1 MAGGVPLLRFENVSF
16 KYDEDEDKIIENLSF
31 NVNKGQFVSIIG
43 ASGCGKSTIFRLV
56 TKLLKADEGEIF
68 VDGKNIK
75 DGNIGTGY
83 MPQKDLLFPWRTIKK
98 NILLPM
104 EIHKKDK
111 KEMSK
116 KADDILKQV
125 GLYEYKDKYP
135 KDLSGGMRQRISFA
149 RTLLTESDLL
159 LLDEPF
165 SALDSLT
172 RLSMQ
177 EWLIDQWQHM
187 NKTVVFI
194 THDVEEAIFLSSH
207 IYVVTDDPIK
217 ELKEIEVPLSYPRTR
232 DQLKRDDMIELKE
245 DLINQLR
252 RQVVRS

>member
-1 MAGGVPLLRFENVSF
+1 MLRFDNVSF
-16 KYDEDEDKIIENLSF
+16 KYEDEDKNIIEDLSF
-31 NVNKGQFVSIIG
+31 EVKPNQFVSIIG
-43 ASGCGKSTIFRLV
+43 ASGCGKSTIFRLI
-56 TKLLKADEGEIF
+56 TKLLKADKGSIY
-68 VDGKNIK
+68 VDGKDITSCNM
-75 DGNIGTGY
+75 GTGY

-98 NILLPM
+98 NIMLPM
-104 EIHKKDK
+104 EIQKENK
-111 KEMSK
+111 KEMNR
-116 KADDILKQV
+116 KADEILKQV

-149 RTLLTESDLL
+149 RTLLTDSDLL

-177 EWLIDQWQHM
+177 EWLIDQWQRL

-217 ELKEIEVPLSYPRTR
+217 ELKEIEVPLSYPRNR
-232 DQLKRDDMIELKE
+232 DQLKRDEIIELKE
-245 DLINQLR
+245 SLILLLR
-252 RQVVRS
+252 KQEVGI